1 MAGRPKRKAAL
12 ASIEKSGGVQY
23 LTDYLLSGG
32 TITQLAGE
40 LDLHRGYL
48 HRILKDH
55 PEYSAALEAARADA
69 ADAHAE
75 AGFEIMRRLRNER
88 KLERDTAK
96 EGSRAAELSA
106 LDVSIAKEE
115 AAQHRFIAQAWNQQR
130 YGSQNSQTH
139 VTVNLG
145 DMHLDA
151 LKKMKTVRENV
162 QQTVPNSV
170 QDARVIDHDE

>member
-40 LDLHRGYL
+40 LNLHRGYL

-139 VTVNLG
+139 VTLNLG

>member
-12 ASIEKSGGVQY
+12 ATIESNGGVQY
-23 LTDYLLSGG
+23 LTEFLLSGG
-32 TITQLAGE
+32 TITQLAVE
-40 LDLHRGYL
+40 LKLDRGDL

-55 PEYSAALEAARADA
+55 PEYSAALEAARMEA

-75 AGFEIMRRLRNER
+75 AGFEIMRRLRAER

-115 AAQHRFIAQAWNQQR
+115 AQQHRFIAQAWNQQR
-130 YGSQNSQTH
+130 YGSQNNQTH

-151 LKKMKTVRENV
+151 LKKMKTVRET
-162 QQTVPNSV
+162 QPK
-170 QDARVIDHDE
+170 VIDHDE

>member
-40 LDLHRGYL
+40 LNLDRGYL

-55 PEYSAALEAARADA
+55 PEYSAALEAARAEA

-75 AGFEIMRRLRNER
+75 AGFEIMRRLRAER
-88 KLERDTAK
+88 KHERELAAPGT
-96 EGSRAAELSA
+96 RASELSA
-106 LDVSIAKEE
+106 LDVSTAKEE
-115 AAQHRFIAQAWNQQR
+115 AAQHRFIAQSWNQQR
-130 YGSQNSQTH
+130 YGSQQAQTH
-139 VTVNLG
+139 VTLNLG

-151 LKKMKTVRENV
+151 LKKMKTVRD
-162 QQTVPNSV
+162 TVR
-170 QDARVIDHDE
+170 DAKVIDHDE

>member
-12 ASIEKSGGVQY
+12 ATIENNGGVQY
-23 LTDYLLSGG
+23 LTEFLLSGG
-32 TITQLAGE
+32 TITQLAVE
-40 LDLHRGYL
+40 LKLDRGYL

-55 PEYSAALEAARADA
+55 PEYSAALEAARMEA

-88 KLERDTAK
+88 KHERDTAK

-115 AAQHRFIAQAWNQQR
+115 AQQHRFIAQAWNQQR
-130 YGSQNSQTH
+130 YGSQNNQTH

-151 LKKMKTVRENV
+151 LKKMKTVRESV
-162 QQTVPNSV
+162 RQTVPNSV

>member
-55 PEYSAALEAARADA
+55 PEYSAALEAARAEA

-75 AGFEIMRRLRNER
+75 AGFEIMRRLRSER
-88 KLERDTAK
+88 KAERAK
-96 EGSRAAELSA
+96 AAPGSRASELSA

-115 AAQHRFIAQAWNQQR
+115 AAQHRFIAQSWNQQR
-130 YGSQNSQTH
+130 YGSQQAQTH
-139 VTVNLG
+139 VTLNLG

-151 LKKMKTVRENV
+151 LKKMKTVRESVRQTV
-162 QQTVPNSV
+162 QQTVP
-170 QDARVIDHDE
+170 DARVIDHDD

>member
-12 ASIEKSGGVQY
+12 ATIETRGGVDY
-23 LTDYLLSGG
+23 LTEYLLSGG
-32 TITQLAGE
+32 TVTQLASE
-40 LDLHRGYL
+40 LGLHRGYL
-48 HRILKDH
+48 HRLLKDH
-55 PEYSAALEAARADA
+55 PEFSKALEQARLEA

-75 AGFEIMRRLRNER
+75 AGFEIMRRLRAER
-88 KLERDTAK
+88 KEERANAK

-130 YGSQNSQTH
+130 YGSQHAQTH

-151 LKKMKTVRENV
+151 LKKMKTVRD
-162 QQTVPNSV
+162 TVR
-170 QDARVIDHDE
+170 DAKVIEHDHDRDEY

>member
-12 ASIEKSGGVQY
+12 ATIENNGGVQY
-23 LTDYLLSGG
+23 LTEFLLSGG
-32 TITQLAGE
+32 TVTQLAVE
-40 LDLHRGYL
+40 LKLDRGYL

-55 PEYSAALEAARADA
+55 PDFSAALEAARAEA

-88 KLERDTAK
+88 KHERELAAPGT
-96 EGSRAAELSA
+96 RASELSA

-115 AAQHRFIAQAWNQQR
+115 AAQHRFIAQSWNQQR
-130 YGSQNSQTH
+130 YGSQNNQTH

-151 LKKMKTVRENV
+151 LKKMKTVRD
-162 QQTVPNSV
+162 SV
-170 QDARVIDHDE
+170 RDAKVIDHDE

>member
-55 PEYSAALEAARADA
+55 PEYSAALEAARAEA

-88 KLERDTAK
+88 KAERANAAP
-96 EGSRAAELSA
+96 GSRASEMSA

-130 YGSQNSQTH
+130 YGSQNNQTH

-151 LKKMKTVRENV
+151 LKKMKTVRESV
-162 QQTVPNSV
+162 RQTVPNSV

>member
-40 LDLHRGYL
+40 LNLHRGYL

-139 VTVNLG
+139 VTLNLG

-151 LKKMKTVRENV
+151 LKKMKTVRDTV

>member
-1 MAGRPKRKAAL
+1 MAGKPKRRAAL
-12 ASIEKSGGVQY
+12 ATIESNGGTQY
-23 LTDYLLSGG
+23 LTEFLLSGG
-32 TITQLAGE
+32 TITQLAVE
-40 LDLHRGYL
+40 LNLDRGYL

-55 PEYSAALEAARADA
+55 PEYSAALEAARMEA

-88 KLERDTAK
+88 KDERDTAK

-115 AAQHRFIAQAWNQQR
+115 AQQHRFIAQAWNQQR
-130 YGSQNSQTH
+130 YGSQQNQTH

-151 LKKMKTVRENV
+151 LKKMKTVRESV
-162 QQTVPNSV
+162 RQTVPNSV
-170 QDARVIDHDE
+170 QDARVIDHEE

>member
-23 LTDYLLSGG
+23 LTDFLLSGG

-40 LDLHRGYL
+40 LNLDRGYL

-55 PEYSAALEAARADA
+55 PEYSAALEAARAEA

-75 AGFEIMRRLRNER
+75 AGFEIMRRLRAER
-88 KLERDTAK
+88 KHERELAAPGT
-96 EGSRAAELSA
+96 RASELSA

-130 YGSQNSQTH
+130 YGSQNNQTH

-151 LKKMKTVRENV
+151 LKKMKTVRET
-162 QQTVPNSV
+162 Q
-170 QDARVIDHDE
+170 AKVIDHDE

>member
-40 LDLHRGYL
+40 LNLDRGYL

-55 PEYSAALEAARADA
+55 PEYSAALEAARMEA

-75 AGFEIMRRLRNER
+75 AGFEIMRRLRAER
-88 KLERDTAK
+88 KHERDTAK

-115 AAQHRFIAQAWNQQR
+115 AQQHRFIAQAWNQQR
-130 YGSQNSQTH
+130 YGSQNNQTH

-151 LKKMKTVRENV
+151 LKKMKTVRESV
-162 QQTVPNSV
+162 QNSV
-170 QDARVIDHDE
+170 QDAKVIDHDE

>member
-40 LDLHRGYL
+40 LNLHRGYL

-96 EGSRAAELSA
+96 EGSRASELSA

-151 LKKMKTVRENV
+151 LKKMKTVRD
-162 QQTVPNSV
+162 TVR
-170 QDARVIDHDE
+170 DAKVIDHDE

>member
-40 LDLHRGYL
+40 LNLHRGYL

-139 VTVNLG
+139 VTLNLG

-151 LKKMKTVRENV
+151 LKKMKTVRD
-162 QQTVPNSV
+162 TVR
-170 QDARVIDHDE
+170 DAKVIDHDE

>member
-12 ASIEKSGGVQY
+12 ATIENNGGVQY
-23 LTDYLLSGG
+23 LTEFLLSGG
-32 TITQLAGE
+32 TITQLAVE
-40 LDLHRGYL
+40 LKLDRGYL

-55 PEYSAALEAARADA
+55 PEYSAALEAARMEA

-75 AGFEIMRRLRNER
+75 AGFEIMRRLRADRKEER
-88 KLERDTAK
+88 EKAAPGT
-96 EGSRAAELSA
+96 RAAELSA

-115 AAQHRFIAQAWNQQR
+115 AAQHRFIAQSWNQQR
-130 YGSQNSQTH
+130 YGSQQNQTH

-151 LKKMKTVRENV
+151 LKKMKTVRD
-162 QQTVPNSV
+162 TVV
-170 QDARVIDHDE
+170 DAKVIEHDD